1 MASNKSYTIT
11 LENNRSEK
19 EALTF
24 LLDSDVNFLN
34 PTKESRK
41 LILELM
47 NIDKKYIRAFDLIL
61 IPGHTNLEEI
71 IELNKPEEIVL
82 VELKTTKKK
91 HVNLPYGF
99 FFGATES
106 EFSIATQLGE
116 AYRFCFVSLH
126 EDSKGFV
133 MLTLDQ
139 LNKIIKK
146 KRIQYQ
152 INL

>member
-1 MASNKSYTIT
+1 MFFGV
-11 LENNRSEK
+11 SEGVRLQRQISK
-19 EALTF
+19 DLV
-24 LLDSDVNFLN
+24 SDEGSK
-34 PTKESRK
+34 T
-41 LILELM
+41 
-47 NIDKKYIRAFDLIL
+47 D
-61 IPGHTNLEEI
+61 EI

-91 HVNLPYGF
+91 HINLPYGF

>member
-11 LENNRSEK
+11 IENNRSEK

-24 LLDSDVNFLN
+24 LLESDVNFLN

-41 LILELM
+41 LILELLK
-47 NIDKKYIRAFDLIL
+47 IDKKYIRAFDLIL
-61 IPGHTNLEEI
+61 ILGHTNLEEI
-71 IELNKPEEIVL
+71 IELNKLEEIVL

-106 EFSIATQLGE
+106 EFLIASQLGE

-126 EDSKGFV
+126 ED
-133 MLTLDQ
+133 
-139 LNKIIKK
+139 
-146 KRIQYQ
+146 
-152 INL
+152 

>member
-11 LENNRSEK
+11 LENNKSEK

-24 LLDSDVNFLN
+24 LLESDINFLN

-41 LILELM
+41 LILEMLK
-47 NIDKKYIRAFDLIL
+47 IDKKYVRAFDLII

-71 IELNKPEEIVL
+71 IEFNKPEEITL

-91 HVNLPYGF
+91 HTNLPNGF

-106 EFSIATQLGE
+106 EFSIAKQLGD
-116 AYRFCFVSLH
+116 AYMFCFVSLH
-126 EDSKGFV
+126 EESKGFV

-139 LNKIIKK
+139 LNKIIKT